1 MTATRDTANPLLRE
15 LERVHDTLR
24 RDLRTCR
31 DLADAAL
38 AGVPTAHLRDA
49 LDQLG
54 DRSPLFQLKVNCL
67 RYCELVHAHHGAE
80 DASLFPAVRASAPEL
95 GAVIDRLEAD
105 HRLVSDLL
113 DQVEVAAAQ
122 LDDVETATARQ
133 LLADTLA
140 ALSRHLL
147 EHLDVEEEAL
157 APVFMTWQS
166 WPPNDLPPSTDDI
179 RKVS

>member
-1 MTATRDTANPLLRE
+1 MTATRDAENPLLQE
-15 LERVHDTLR
+15 LQRVHDTLR
-24 RDLRTCR
+24 RDLQTCR

-38 AGVPTAHLRDA
+38 TGAPTAHLRAA

-54 DRSPLFQLKVNCL
+54 GRSPLFQLKVSCL
-67 RYCELVHAHHGAE
+67 RYCAFVHAHHGAE
-80 DASLFPAVRASAPEL
+80 DVSLFPAVRASAPEL

-113 DQVEVAAAQ
+113 DEVEAAAAQ
-122 LDDVETATARQ
+122 LGDAETTAARER
-133 LLADTLA
+133 LAD
-140 ALSRHLL
+140 ALTAVSRHLL

-166 WPPNDLPPSTDDI
+166 WPPPATDDV
-179 RKVS
+179 RRAS

>member
-1 MTATRDTANPLLRE
+1 MTATRATSNPLLRE

-54 DRSPLFQLKVNCL
+54 AHSPLFQLKVNCL

-113 DQVEVAAAQ
+113 DRIEAAAAQ
-122 LDDVETATARQ
+122 LDDVEAATARER
-133 LLADTLA
+133 LADALTT
-140 ALSRHLL
+140 LSRHLI

-157 APVFMTWQS
+157 APVFMTWQT
-166 WPPNDLPPSTDDI
+166 WPPNDLPPRTDDI
-179 RKVS
+179 RRAS

>member
-54 DRSPLFQLKVNCL
+54 GRSPLFQLKVNCL

-105 HRLVSDLL
+105 HRLVSGLL
-113 DQVEVAAAQ
+113 DEIEEAAGT
-122 LDDVETATARQ
+122 LDDVGSTAARQ
-133 LLADTLA
+133 RLADTLT

>member
-1 MTATRDTANPLLRE
+1 MTTARDTANPLLQE
-15 LERVHDTLR
+15 LLRVHDTLR

-38 AGVPTAHLRDA
+38 AGASTAHLRDT

-54 DRSPLFQLKVNCL
+54 ARSPLFQLKVNCL

-80 DASLFPAVRASAPEL
+80 DVSLFPAVRASAPEL
-95 GAVIDRLEAD
+95 GAVVDRLEAD

-113 DQVEVAAAQ
+113 DQVEVAVAQ
-122 LDDVETATARQ
+122 LHDAEATAARQ
-133 LLADTLA
+133 RLADVLT

-166 WPPNDLPPSTDDI
+166 WPPNNLPRRPDGTAT
-179 RKVS
+179 VA